1 MTEAKQ
7 AYGLVRDGKGWQDCL
22 EGLMAVLPQ
31 EVKSN
36 IQVSYHCHMQDPA
49 GCVLPAVPHNVRCSV
64 QAVAVD
70 GTSSTALLVDANTWD
85 FLADAKMY
93 FEAEDEQSVAGVKV
107 C

>member
-31 EVKSN
+31 EVKSR
-36 IQVSYHCHMQDPA
+36 IQVSAHLHA
-49 GCVLPAVPHNVRCSV
+49 GIELVMLCLLCLAILASV

-93 FEAEDEQSVAGVKV
+93 FEAEDEQSVAGVQV
-107 C
+107 S